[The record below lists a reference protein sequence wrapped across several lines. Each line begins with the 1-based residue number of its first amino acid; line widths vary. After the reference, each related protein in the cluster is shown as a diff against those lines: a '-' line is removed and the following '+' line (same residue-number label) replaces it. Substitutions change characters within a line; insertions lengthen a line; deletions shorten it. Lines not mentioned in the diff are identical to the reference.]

1 MSGTYTIVHGTR
13 SGRGRGAQ
21 RGAAVAAAVR
31 ATGREVHEVEA
42 QSIEQARDAFAA
54 AVAQGA
60 EVLAVAGGDGVVGLA
75 AAACAGSQTAL
86 ALIPAGTGNDNAR
99 SLEIPLDLA
108 GATAVVL
115 EGTVAQIDLIRV
127 DPSGRVVLG
136 SVPAG
141 VDARIAERS
150 NSLPKW
156 LGPAVYAAATLPEI
170 PRLRPVPYCLRLDGV
185 AEEVDA
191 LVVATCNMPI
201 YGGGMRIAPQA
212 DPTDGLLD
220 VVIIGPVR
228 ASAALSLLRGVFSG
242 RHAGHPSVRIER
254 ASRVE
259 ISGPDLQVHG
269 DGEPIEPLPVTC
281 SVLPGALRVL
291 VPAQASAAQ
300 P

>member
-31 ATGREVHEVEA
+31 ATGRKVHEVEA

-54 AVAQGA
+54 AVAEGA

-141 VDARIAERS
+141 VDARIAARS

-170 PRLRPVPYCLRLDGV
+170 PRLRPVPYRLRLDGV

-291 VPAQASAAQ
+291 VPAQAPAAQ